1 MKRPSLAV
9 IVALIVGFV
18 LVRSFSR
25 PMLEPRAEP
34 QARPS
39 LVLAGP
45 TEETGELRS
54 VVRVIDGDTL
64 VLDGGERVR
73 LIGVDTPETV
83 HPNKPV
89 ERFGREAS
97 AFTKRQAEGK
107 KVHLEYDSGT
117 GRKDRYGRTLAYIYL
132 PGNTLLNLEI
142 IRQGYGHAYTRFP
155 FSKME
160 EFRAAEREAREEG
173 RGLWAEA
180 AAEAESDLKDRSME
194 PDPPSRGG
202 CIPASQCC
210 KVCRKGK
217 ACGNS
222 CIRASYTCRKGQ
234 GCACDAVNLC
244 R

>member
-1 MKRPSLAV
+1 MRSQSDRPKARRSTWSMTPAR
-9 IVALIVGFV
+9 VARI
-18 LVRSFSR
+18 
-25 PMLEPRAEP
+25 AT
-34 QARPS
+34 
-39 LVLAGP
+39 AG
-45 TEETGELRS
+45 R
-54 VVRVIDGDTL
+54 
-64 VLDGGERVR
+64 
-73 LIGVDTPETV
+73 
-83 HPNKPV
+83 
-89 ERFGREAS
+89 
-97 AFTKRQAEGK
+97 
-107 KVHLEYDSGT
+107 
-117 GRKDRYGRTLAYIYL
+117 LAYIYL

-180 AAEAESDLKDRSME
+180 AAEAESDLRDRSVE
-194 PDPPSRGG
+194 PDPQSRGG

-222 CIRASYTCRKGQ
+222 CIRASYTCRKGR